1 MMRVATATSLA
12 FASLLVLSAC
22 ADSSHGGT
30 AADYVAVAEASDRLL
45 ADARE
50 AIDESAIVREERVIT
65 DLETDRHRYSCSETT
80 SRYVNSLQVWLTDIE
95 AARNAVSLEA
105 LRLAE
110 SDWVEVSG
118 DDRLSESRFFMGP
131 AGFSLRMSVWTDRA
145 GDSGV
150 TFTVD
155 SVCVPN
161 PSDRPSTWG
170 K

>member
-1 MMRVATATSLA
+1 MMRATTASALA
-12 FASLLVLSAC
+12 LASLLVLSAC
-22 ADSSHGGT
+22 ADSSTGGT
-30 AADYVAVAEASDRLL
+30 AADYAAVAEASDRLL

-50 AIDESAIVREERVIT
+50 AIDESDIVREERAIT

-80 SRYVNSLQVWLTDIE
+80 SRYVNSVSVWLTDIE
-95 AARNAVSLEA
+95 AGRDAISREA

-110 SDWVEVSG
+110 SDWVEVRG
-118 DDRLSESRFFMGP
+118 GDRLSESRFFMGP
-131 AGFSLRMSVWTDRA
+131 AGFSLRMGVWTDNA